1 MEKDQ
6 RLREIMKTIP
16 RNATYT
22 SPDMQNELIAA
33 TSAVATSGIMQEIGN
48 CWYTIKVDG
57 TKDPTGVEN
66 IFIVIRLFNEHSLEV
81 VERLLVSSSTD
92 SGDAISII
100 LT

>member
-6 RLREIMKTIP
+6 RLGGTIRTTP

-33 TSAVATSGIMQEIGN
+33 MSAVVTEGIKQEIGN
-48 CWYTIKVDG
+48 SWYDIKVDG

-66 IFIVIRLFNEHSLEV
+66 LHSYSLF
-81 VERLLVSSSTD
+81 
-92 SGDAISII
+92 
-100 LT
+100 